1 MSRGGK
7 RLGAGRKSSWP
18 SGCGRE
24 DTKLIRVPI
33 TLADELLEI
42 ARRMD
47 GGEQVYFSEVVE
59 QKKPAET
66 VTLTT
71 HSQPDV
77 LPDEPQNLSLLD
89 FASQSEI
96 DFSDADE
103 PLTLRDAAKLIGC
116 ASSTLQTWKSKFSL
130 SELAAKTLAYSGDT
144 QVALTFRHGKY
155 YAKRIGNTI

>member
-1 MSRGGK
+1 MPRGGK

-33 TLADELLEI
+33 SLADELLEI
-42 ARRMD
+42 ARRLD
-47 GGEQVYFSEVVE
+47 AGEQVYFSEVVE
-59 QKKPAET
+59 QKITEK

-71 HSQPDV
+71 CSQPDV

-89 FASQSEI
+89 FDPQSEI

-103 PLTLRDAAKLIGC
+103 PLTLREAAKLIGC

-130 SELAAKTLAYSGDT
+130 SELAARTLAYSGDT
-144 QVALTFRHGKY
+144 QVALTFRDGKY

>member
-33 TLADELLEI
+33 ALADELLEI

-47 GGEQVYFSEVVE
+47 AGEQVYFSELVE
-59 QKKPAET
+59 QKKPAEK

-71 HSQPDV
+71 CSQPDV
-77 LPDEPQNLSLLD
+77 LTDEPQNLSLLD
-89 FASQSEI
+89 FASQGEI

-130 SELAAKTLAYSGDT
+130 SELAAKTLTYSGDA
-144 QVALTFRHGKY
+144 QVALTFHDGKY